1 MPSRLPRLPR
11 RHSRRWYLAAGV
23 LAVVECVALL
33 GFGILL
39 GLTDIA
45 VADTVPAGMGRSI
58 VFVVAL
64 GMSIGAVLLANR
76 AVSAARSRRPRRHRR
91 NPSTDSQTHNLSNRG
106 LSRRFRRG

>member
-1 MPSRLPRLPR
+1 MRSRLPRLPR
-11 RHSRRWYLAAGV
+11 RHSRRWYIAAGLLAAV
-23 LAVVECVALL
+23 ESVVLL

-39 GLTDIA
+39 GLADIA
-45 VADTVPAGMGRSI
+45 IADTIPAGMGRSI
-58 VFVVAL
+58 VFMIAL

-106 LSRRFRRG
+106 LNRRFRRG

>member
-1 MPSRLPRLPR
+1 MRSRLPQLPR
-11 RHSRRWYLAAGV
+11 RHSCRWYVAAGLLAA
-23 LAVVECVALL
+23 VESVALL

-39 GLTDIA
+39 GLADIA

-58 VFVVAL
+58 VFVIAL

-76 AVSAARSRRPRRHRR
+76 AVSAAHGRRPRRHRR
-91 NPSTDSQTHNLSNRG
+91 NLSTDSQAHNLSIRG